1 MKVSHVTFSTHDD
14 SMLTFG
20 PTAEAGVPSSQLVL
34 GPPGAGPTDP
44 DEGFGPVAGKFWP
57 LALCVDWRVPA
68 RAVFTP
74 LSGIADNNAKL
85 AKIKIVPALMR
96 AVIKEE
102 EFFFIKKMECP
113 ECNSDVCGQ
122 I

>member
-1 MKVSHVTFSTHDD
+1 MF
-14 SMLTFG
+14 TFG
-20 PTAEAGVPSSQLVL
+20 PTAEAGVPSCQLVL

-44 DEGFGPVAGKFWP
+44 DEGLGPVDGKFWP
-57 LALCVDWRVPA
+57 LALCGDWRVPD
-68 RAVFTP
+68 RAVFAP

-85 AKIKIVPALMR
+85 AKIKIAPAVAR
-96 AVIKEE
+96 PVSKEE

-113 ECNSDVCGQ
+113 ERNSDVCGQ